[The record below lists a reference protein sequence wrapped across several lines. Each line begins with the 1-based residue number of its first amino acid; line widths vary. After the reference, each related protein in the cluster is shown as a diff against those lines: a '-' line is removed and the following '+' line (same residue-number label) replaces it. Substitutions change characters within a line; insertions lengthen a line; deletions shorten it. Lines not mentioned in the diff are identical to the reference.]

1 MTAFWLTSTI
11 CGVLPSV
18 LRCVSPWL
26 HLHCAACTTVRRPP
40 VALRKKVAARPPSSM
55 GDDACSRGIQGVGL
69 QRESRQQPFASPRP
83 STGADDSDALR
94 HDSVESFAPRMI
106 LLGLPR
112 GTAANELAPTRV
124 SACWPA
130 SVALAA

>member
-1 MTAFWLTSTI
+1 M
-11 CGVLPSV
+11 

-69 QRESRQQPFASPRP
+69 QRESRQPFASPRGPRP
-83 STGADDSDALR
+83 STGAGRTRDSTD
-94 HDSVESFAPRMI
+94 
-106 LLGLPR
+106 LGGISKLP
-112 GTAANELAPTRV
+112 L
-124 SACWPA
+124 
-130 SVALAA
+130 